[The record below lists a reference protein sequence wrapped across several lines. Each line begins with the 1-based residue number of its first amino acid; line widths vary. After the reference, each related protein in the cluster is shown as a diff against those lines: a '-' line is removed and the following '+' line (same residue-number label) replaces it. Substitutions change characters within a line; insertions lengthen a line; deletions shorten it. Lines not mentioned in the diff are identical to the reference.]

1 MLTTRPRATVTVKR
15 RVSVGAVGCNCG
27 SGSAA
32 NVMRTIGMK
41 TAARMHG
48 KTAKAS
54 DWTPEDW
61 RAHIAEERTIL
72 FPALLAAGAPQS
84 VIDSLDIDHS
94 LYLALLDA
102 GQPLPT
108 GAAPHSVDRH
118 GKIEDDLV
126 EKHAKALLAR
136 SGVSVSGAPA
146 GHTLVVVAPESAFS
160 DDAIANYI
168 GSLQDVI
175 DASITTDEEDAKA
188 KTADARKKYT
198 GWARSVAGF
207 AGGPVAG
214 KMAGDWA
221 GAVFDAGRWIASTF
235 GSDDLKDANSGDQKS
250 RMRDRVTL
258 MLKKGLPPHGFD
270 AGEEMGARDVADV
283 IDDDLSI
290 VAAVSP
296 HGEGDTI
303 AAAITN
309 ALKGQG
315 DASAAVAK
323 LFATLA
329 IVRTDTRRTMW
340 GGASATYLIDKAGQ
354 MRPGTDD
361 WQITH
366 PEVEIAAAAF
376 AANRHI
382 PLATAIGAAY
392 DALNTYASR
401 RGLTNR
407 NDFLGPAYHPRDPQ
421 VTDDVARWYNKYGRA
436 DAIIDAW
443 DTLSMRFPSKAAPA
457 THTAWYVAVFAL
469 AGYLAWRVAA

>member
-1 MLTTRPRATVTVKR
+1 MLSIRPRATVTVKR
-15 RVSVGAVGCNCG
+15 RVSVGAAGCNCG
-27 SGSAA
+27 SSSAV
-32 NVMRTIGMK
+32 NVMRALGMT

-54 DWTPEDW
+54 EWTADDW
-61 RAHIAEERTIL
+61 RKHIAEERTIL
-72 FPALLAAGAPQS
+72 FPALLAVGAPAD
-84 VIDSLDIDHS
+84 VIASLDIDHS

-102 GQPLPT
+102 GHPLPT
-108 GAAPHSVDRH
+108 GAMAHSVDRH
-118 GKIEDDLV
+118 GKIEDELV
-126 EKHAKALLAR
+126 EKYAKALLAR
-136 SGVSVSGAPA
+136 AGKTSVSGADHA
-146 GHTLVVVAPESAFS
+146 LVVVAPESAFS
-160 DDAIANYI
+160 DSAITNYI

-175 DASITTDEEDAKA
+175 DASITTDEDDAKA

-198 GWARSVAGF
+198 GWASSVAGF
-207 AGGPVAG
+207 AGGPAAAKV
-214 KMAGDWA
+214 AGDWA
-221 GAVFDAGRWIASTF
+221 GTVFDAGRWIASTF
-235 GSDDLKDANSGDQKS
+235 GPDDLKDANTDDQKS
-250 RMRDRVTL
+250 RMRDRVTV

-296 HGEGDTI
+296 HGEGDAI

-323 LFATLA
+323 LFAALA

-340 GGASATYLIDKAGQ
+340 GGATATYLIDQAGK

-361 WQITH
+361 WQVTH
-366 PEVEIAAAAF
+366 PEVEIVAAAF

-382 PLATAIGAAY
+382 PLATAISAAY

-401 RGLTNR
+401 RNLTNR

-421 VTDDVARWYNKYGRA
+421 VTDDIARWYNKYGRA
-436 DAIIDAW
+436 DAIIDVW
-443 DTLSMRFPSKAAPA
+443 DTLSMRFPAKASAAA
-457 THTAWYVAVFAL
+457 TSAAGYLAALAL
-469 AGYLAWRVAA
+469 AGYLAWRLA